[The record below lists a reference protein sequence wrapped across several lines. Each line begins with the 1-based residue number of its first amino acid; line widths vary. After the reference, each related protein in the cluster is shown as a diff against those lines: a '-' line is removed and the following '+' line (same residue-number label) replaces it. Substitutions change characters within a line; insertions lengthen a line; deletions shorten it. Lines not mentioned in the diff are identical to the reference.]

1 MPGNK
6 QTNKKQII
14 KIVEMSHDRGAKV
27 KLLSHVW
34 LFATPW
40 TVAHQAPLSMGF
52 SRQEYWS
59 ELPFPSLGDLPDP
72 GIKPRSPAL
81 QADALTSEPPGQVP
95 KGYLTQPWKICW
107 RVDRVSQR
115 NDVYFW
121 SEVWIDFLKLQ
132 MWGGQ
137 GIRGPTILV
146 CTRLYQF

>member
-6 QTNKKQII
+6 HTNKKQII
-14 KIVEMSHDRGAKV
+14 KTVEMSHDRGAKV
-27 KLLSHVW
+27 KSLSRVW
-34 LFATPW
+34 LFATSW
-40 TVAHQAPLSMGF
+40 TVAHQAPLFMGF

-59 ELPFPSLGDLPDP
+59 GLPFPSLVDLPDP

-95 KGYLTQPWKICW
+95 KGYLTQPCLICW

-137 GIRGPTILV
+137 GIRGPTFLI